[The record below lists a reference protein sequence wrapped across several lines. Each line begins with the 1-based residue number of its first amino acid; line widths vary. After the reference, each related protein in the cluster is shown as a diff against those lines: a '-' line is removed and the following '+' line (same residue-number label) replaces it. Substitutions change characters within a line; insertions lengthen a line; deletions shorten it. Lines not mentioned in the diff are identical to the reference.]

1 MSIKKLDFEE
11 WEQFASKS
19 ESVEIEVSLESFKQ
33 AQAHQQLVDA
43 SVKILNY
50 LKEKRRLYNLES
62 TNKISLEELKQIFFN
77 SERNYV
83 KNNDLELSV
92 WGLASV
98 DAQLKNLENE
108 TIPTDEDIKKAQEV
122 AVAKNISVKLNS
134 LEELYIE
141 AHDKLKF
148 DFLY

>member
-98 DAQLKNLENE
+98 DAQLKNL
-108 TIPTDEDIKKAQEV
+108 
-122 AVAKNISVKLNS
+122 
-134 LEELYIE
+134 
-141 AHDKLKF
+141 
-148 DFLY
+148 